1 MTSPAGTVRQNWI
14 PTKKGYVIT
23 KSNIF
28 DLKKRD
34 ESNTDLLTE
43 LFRSRAQQLIT
54 EAVKAERQ

>member
-1 MTSPAGTVRQNWI
+1 M
-14 PTKKGYVIT
+14 T
-23 KSNIF
+23 KSNVF